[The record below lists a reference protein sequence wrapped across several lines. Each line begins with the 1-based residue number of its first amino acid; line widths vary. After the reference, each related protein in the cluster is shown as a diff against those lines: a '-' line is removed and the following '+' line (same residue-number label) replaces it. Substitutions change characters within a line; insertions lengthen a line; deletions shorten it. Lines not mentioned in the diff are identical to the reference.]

1 MDEDYKFL
9 TYKDAA
15 IALSS
20 TVESVRVQA
29 RRNNWP
35 KRKNNRKQ
43 IIIGVPIDRLTKV
56 KDTEIEINSS
66 ETSPNEV
73 YALQM
78 KIAVLEV
85 ELKGA
90 IDKIDDV
97 KQQCEDLKKL
107 NNDLK
112 IDRDEWREQAKTKK
126 RKWFW
131 SKT

>member
-43 IIIGVPIDRLTKV
+43 IIIGVPIDRLAKV
-56 KDTEIEINSS
+56 EDTEIEINSS

-85 ELKGA
+85 ELKSA

-97 KQQCEDLKKL
+97 KQQCEDLKQL